1 MVIIDLENVFVNGF
15 LLEYAYPSRLINQDL
30 STLLDDNLII
40 HKLEG
45 RGMGLDWWPPCSMQG
60 GWIENW
66 WLFEL

>member
-45 RGMGLDWWPPCSMQG
+45 RGMGLDW
-60 GWIENW
+60 
-66 WLFEL
+66 